1 MLTPKQEKF
10 CHLIVEGHSQAEA
23 YRRSH
28 PNSLKWKD
36 KTIWARASELMAD
49 SNVSGRVAELRV
61 EAAKRHALTVDD
73 LIAELQEA
81 RVVALAAQTPQTG
94 SAVSATMG
102 KAKLLGFDKTPGDSP
117 DNPVHHAVSVT
128 VSFIG
133 KRQP

>member
-1 MLTPKQEKF
+1 MLNSKQEKF

-23 YRRSH
+23 FRRSC

-36 KTIWARASELMAD
+36 KTVWEKASVMMA
-49 SNVSGRVAELRV
+49 NGKVAERVAELRA

-94 SAVSATMG
+94 SAVSATIAG
-102 KAKLLGFDKTPGDSP
+102 
-117 DNPVHHAVSVT
+117 
-128 VSFIG
+128 
-133 KRQP
+133 RW